1 MNQLRKTIRQMI
13 RETYMDEAGFPRT
26 MQLMRGNVDSVD
38 RVVII
43 TAANPMARKQSNR
56 FNDEKMSELYSD
68 LRSMGYG
75 YIKLKG
81 LYGVAEPS
89 VLVNGMSR
97 GEGFRLA
104 RKYRQES
111 YIFGY
116 RKRLDDSSS
125 VMVYELIHPYSPE
138 NNMSSRITIA
148 NADVQDF
155 DDFYSKVKGRKF
167 QIPFYDEMLATK
179 QLPVGAAEPVG
190 IEPSTVEKPEPNF
203 RQLQSLKGKAR
214 KSATASA

>member
-1 MNQLRKTIRQMI
+1 
-13 RETYMDEAGFPRT
+13 
-26 MQLMRGNVDSVD
+26 
-38 RVVII
+38 
-43 TAANPMARKQSNR
+43 
-56 FNDEKMSELYSD
+56 
-68 LRSMGYG
+68 
-75 YIKLKG
+75 
-81 LYGVAEPS
+81 
-89 VLVNGMSR
+89 
-97 GEGFRLA
+97 
-104 RKYRQES
+104 
-111 YIFGY
+111 
-116 RKRLDDSSS
+116 
-125 VMVYELIHPYSPE
+125 MVYELIHPYSPE